1 MKQLLFIIAAALLAA
16 GTCNRINARN
26 MEKPKKISVFPV
38 GDKLPE
44 TFSKYFVGQA
54 YLARL
59 TRNGALNCPISNV
72 TFEPGCRNNWH
83 SHTGGQILVAVGGR
97 GYYQAEGEPAREL
110 LPGDV
115 VEIAPDAVHW
125 HGAAPDSWFSHLAIE
140 TNPQINRNTWL
151 GPVDDAHYSAVTA
164 GAAAIASTPAS
175 ATAPAA
181 GIAVT
186 AESSVA
192 AVSAMSMSSA
202 APIPAAMSMSS
213 AAPIPAAMSMSAT
226 APLSSAKSAAPRLRA
241 AAVET
246 RAQLFSGC
254 ESELAATDPELI
266 EIFDN
271 FTFAEVL
278 GYGDLDVKTRMMCIL
293 ASCIAGAAQTEFR
306 TMLEGALNVGVTP
319 VEAKEVVY
327 QAVPYVGM
335 ARTVDFVHIVN
346 GVLTARG
353 VALPLEG
360 QSATSPETRFEK
372 GLAVQK
378 AIFGERIDAMR
389 AAAPENQKH
398 MQDYL
403 SANCFGDYVSRGG
416 LDAKVRELLTFS
428 MLLTLGGCEPQLR
441 GHIQGNLNVG
451 NDKRT
456 LLAVVTQ
463 LLPYTGYPRTLN
475 AIACLNEA
483 IPENE

>member
-1 MKQLLFIIAAALLAA
+1 MDTRETALLLFVEMEKTKNFGSSLIRDTLNKYDYEDPREKAFLKRLTEGTLESLL
-16 GTCNRINARN
+16 TLDYVINAYSKTPTN
-26 MEKPKKISVFPV
+26 KMKPLIRSLLRLSV
-38 GDKLPE
+38 
-44 TFSKYFVGQA
+44 Y
-54 YLARL
+54 
-59 TRNGALNCPISNV
+59 
-72 TFEPGCRNNWH
+72 
-83 SHTGGQILVAVGGR
+83 QILYMDTV
-97 GYYQAEGEPAREL
+97 
-110 LPGDV
+110 
-115 VEIAPDAVHW
+115 
-125 HGAAPDSWFSHLAIE
+125 PDSAACNEAVRLAKKK
-140 TNPQINRNTWL
+140 
-151 GPVDDAHYSAVTA
+151 G
-164 GAAAIASTPAS
+164 
-175 ATAPAA
+175 
-181 GIAVT
+181 
-186 AESSVA
+186 
-192 AVSAMSMSSA
+192 
-202 APIPAAMSMSS
+202 
-213 AAPIPAAMSMSAT
+213 
-226 APLSSAKSAAPRLRA
+226 SAKSAAPRLRA

-389 AAAPENQKH
+389 AAAPENQQH
-398 MQDYL
+398 IQDYL

-463 LLPYTGYPRTLN
+463 LLPYAGYPRTLN